1 MTKDLAGV
9 VSIGPSNIKVKI
21 SGGVIVVMN
30 TVQVTFKGVD
40 FRLYSLSK
48 ADVPPLT
55 NVSRVFRIWPIF
67 IKIILKTKIVF

>member
-9 VSIGPSNIKVKI
+9 VPIGPSNIKVKI

-55 NVSRVFRIWPIF
+55 RDSPHCRNERG
-67 IKIILKTKIVF
+67 LLLN